1 MAKRPKRHAQHE
13 EHMDESWLIP
23 YADLLTLLLALFIV
37 LFASSEMDAKKF
49 DQMVRSF
56 NIALNGGL
64 SVLDQPS
71 PVPLDPNLAQQ
82 SLHKGANEAEK
93 TEEEKRLEEAIRK
106 ETEELKQLQSQLE
119 AYIMTNQLGDK
130 LQTQLTDEGLLI
142 TILDNALFDS
152 GKADLKPE
160 ARKLATEMAAMLVP
174 HPKKVTVTGHTDNVP
189 INRPEFPSNWDL
201 SVKRSVN
208 FLKVLLE
215 NPNLDPTKFSATGMG
230 EYHPVAP
237 NTTPEGRA
245 RNRRVEVAIMRDLAA
260 PPAISSE
267 VSQPQQPQQTQ
278 P

>member
-1 MAKRPKRHAQHE
+1 MAKRPKKHAHHE

-37 LFASSEMDAKKF
+37 LFASSELNAKKF
-49 DQMVRSF
+49 DQMIRSF
-56 NIALNGGL
+56 NIALNGGI

-71 PVPLDPNLAQQ
+71 PVPLDPIMAQQ
-82 SLHKGANEAEK
+82 TLHKGAREAAK
-93 TEEEKRLEEAIRK
+93 TEEERRLEEAIRK
-106 ETEELKQLQSQLE
+106 ETEELKQLQAQLE
-119 AYIMTNQLGDK
+119 AYIITNKLEDK
-130 LQTQLTDEGLLI
+130 LQTKLSDEGLLI

-160 ARKLATEMAAMLVP
+160 ARKLATEMATMLVP
-174 HPKKVTVTGHTDNVP
+174 HPKKVTVTGHTDNMP

-201 SVKRSVN
+201 SVKRAVN

-237 NTTPEGRA
+237 NTTAEGRA
-245 RNRRVEVAIMRDLAA
+245 KNRRVEVAILRNLAN
-260 PPAISSE
+260 PPASDGNPE
-267 VSQPQQPQQTQ
+267 
-278 P
+278 